1 MQRAACGVPTSHAV
15 STVGRGDASTLF
27 VSPSV
32 GLSVGLS
39 VGRSCCVSVVK
50 ATVRRRLAVG
60 HSLVW
65 VVGLAVKTS
74 KDTDLRARKVGW
86 FVPCQRYHPEAWG
99 NVPSG
104 LEGPSGEVERLPS
117 FYPSALSPYNF

>member
-1 MQRAACGVPTSHAV
+1 MQRAASDVPTSHAV

-74 KDTDLRARKVGW
+74 KDTNLRARKVGW
-86 FVPCQRYHPEAWG
+86 FVPCQRYHPAKPSKAKRSHAAVA
-99 NVPSG
+99 NV
-104 LEGPSGEVERLPS
+104 VVVVVVVVRRTR
-117 FYPSALSPYNF
+117 